1 MNLMSQLRSAA
12 LLLLVL
18 VVVSVH
24 SILFFNRW
32 SSCVDVSVERNFFPL
47 SLIQSS
53 DYHQVCP
60 SSDEHWRRFGA
71 LPFRMHIMRTSE
83 PRVDK
88 YIELQHSGYVH
99 FHNETRFTVAK
110 VYGAAHED
118 L

>member
-1 MNLMSQLRSAA
+1 MNWMSQLRSTA
-12 LLLLVL
+12 LLLLAL
-18 VVVSVH
+18 VASVH
-24 SILFFNRW
+24 SIFFFNRW
-32 SSCVDVSVERNFFPL
+32 TSCVDVSVERNFFPL

-53 DYHQVCP
+53 AYDQICP
-60 SSDEHWRRFGA
+60 SADGHWRRFGA
-71 LPFRMHIMRTSE
+71 LPFRMHILRTAE
-83 PRVDK
+83 PLIDK